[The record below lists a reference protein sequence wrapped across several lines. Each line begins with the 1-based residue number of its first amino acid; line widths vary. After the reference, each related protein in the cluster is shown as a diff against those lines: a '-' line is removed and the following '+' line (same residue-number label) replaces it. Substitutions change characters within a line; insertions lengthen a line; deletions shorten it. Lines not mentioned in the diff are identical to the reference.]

1 MKRDAALQ
9 ILRDH
14 KPELAARYGVA
25 RLGLFGSVAK
35 DQATEGSDVD
45 AVVEMRKPDLF
56 FLAHIKAVLEE
67 ALPGRGRALQRS
79 DECIPQAADRRGGDR
94 CLTAA

>member
-67 ALPGRGRALQRS
+67 ARHCPVEVVRYSDRMNAFLRQRI
-79 DECIPQAADRRGGDR
+79 DEEAIDV
-94 CLTAA
+94 